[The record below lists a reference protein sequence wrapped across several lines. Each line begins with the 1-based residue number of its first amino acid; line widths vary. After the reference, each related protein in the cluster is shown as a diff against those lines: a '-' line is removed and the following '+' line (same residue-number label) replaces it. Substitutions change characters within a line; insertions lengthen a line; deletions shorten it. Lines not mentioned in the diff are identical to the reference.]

1 MASAEGV
8 RSIVCPQS
16 SELKTVSIHD
26 PAIDRILGKSND
38 PYKNWLCDEVPI
50 SSSHDL
56 LHVFK
61 VNSILGIIM
70 LKKTVIVRY

>member
-16 SELKTVSIHD
+16 SELKTVS

-38 PYKNWLCDEVPI
+38 PYKNWLCDEVP
-50 SSSHDL
+50 
-56 LHVFK
+56 
-61 VNSILGIIM
+61 
-70 LKKTVIVRY
+70 T

>member
-8 RSIVCPQS
+8 CSIVCPQS

-38 PYKNWLCDEVPI
+38 PYKNWLCDEVPTH
-50 SSSHDL
+50 S
-56 LHVFK
+56 
-61 VNSILGIIM
+61 
-70 LKKTVIVRY
+70 